1 MGLRYYQAD
10 AVEAVWK
17 HLREKDTNPC
27 VVMPTGSG
35 KSWVIGQIA
44 SDAVTK
50 WGGRV
55 LCIAH
60 VKELL
65 EQNAGKIKAICP
77 EIPLGIYSAG
87 LGRHDVSQP
96 VIVGGIQ
103 SIYNKADRIG
113 NFDVVVIDEVHMC
126 PPDGEGTVS
135 YTHLRAH
142 DT

>member
-77 EIPLGIYSAG
+77 EIPLGIYFN
-87 LGRHDVSQP
+87 HV
-96 VIVGGIQ
+96 
-103 SIYNKADRIG
+103 
-113 NFDVVVIDEVHMC
+113 
-126 PPDGEGTVS
+126 
-135 YTHLRAH
+135 
-142 DT
+142 